1 VARQKGVDV
10 GCLSCLHGGRGT
22 GKFRKDGSVVL
33 LIPDLVAHEDNPAL
47 ELSCRV
53 TERKL
58 GALLVAQFEDTANVD
73 LRLVPLGLC
82 LELGKLNNNA
92 FIPSTSGPE
101 GDSSLG
107 RGGAGYFSLVDGS
120 GYESPWS
127 VDHVH
132 VLDPVDSVG
141 NVPFG
146 DWHAVIV
153 VGETGE
159 GTGGGTSFD
168 KFFGTSGEIHTL
180 VVLRTSGEIRIPVIF
195 ARMARSGTRNA
206 GNAWH

>member
-1 VARQKGVDV
+1 MTGQEHPRLSAFQAGLDVGHVAIRSLPGVARQKGVDV

-22 GKFRKDGSVVL
+22 GKLRKDGSVVL
-33 LIPDLVAHEDNPAL
+33 LIPDLIAHEDNPAL

-53 TERKL
+53 TARKL
-58 GALLVAQFEDTANVD
+58 GTLLVAKFEDTANGD
-73 LRLVPLGLC
+73 LLLVPLGLC

-101 GDSSLG
+101 ALPLFGDSGLG

-141 NVPFG
+141 NVPLG

-159 GTGGGTSFD
+159 GTGGATSFD
-168 KFFGTSGEIHTL
+168 DF
-180 VVLRTSGEIRIPVIF
+180 VRTS
-195 ARMARSGTRNA
+195 
-206 GNAWH
+206 

>member
-10 GCLSCLHGGRGT
+10 GCLSSLHGGRGT
-22 GKFRKDGSVVL
+22 GKFGEDGSVVL
-33 LIPDLVAHEDNPAL
+33 LIPDLVAHENNPAL

-58 GALLVAQFEDTANVD
+58 GALFVAQFEDTANVD
-73 LRLVPLGLC
+73 LLLVPLGLC
-82 LELGKLNNNA
+82 LELGRLNNNA
-92 FIPSTSGPE
+92 FIPGTSGPAALPLY

-159 GTGGGTSFD
+159 GTGGATSFD
-168 KFFGTSGEIHTL
+168 DF
-180 VVLRTSGEIRIPVIF
+180 VRTS
-195 ARMARSGTRNA
+195 
-206 GNAWH
+206 

>member
-1 VARQKGVDV
+1 MTGQEHPRLKAFQSCLDVGHVAIRSLPGVGKQKGVDV
-10 GCLSCLHGGRGT
+10 GCLSSLHGGRGT
-22 GKFRKDGSVVL
+22 GKFGEDGSVVL
-33 LIPDLVAHEDNPAL
+33 LIPDLVAHENNPAL

-58 GALLVAQFEDTANVD
+58 GTLLVAQFEDTANVD
-73 LRLVPLGLC
+73 LLLVPLGLC

-101 GDSSLG
+101 ALPLFGDSSLG

-159 GTGGGTSFD
+159 GTGGATSFD
-168 KFFGTSGEIHTL
+168 DF
-180 VVLRTSGEIRIPVIF
+180 VRTS
-195 ARMARSGTRNA
+195 
-206 GNAWH
+206 

>member
-1 VARQKGVDV
+1 MLENSTPRRSG
-10 GCLSCLHGGRGT
+10 
-22 GKFRKDGSVVL
+22 VVL
-33 LIPDLVAHEDNPAL
+33 LIPDLVAHENNPAL

-58 GALLVAQFEDTANVD
+58 GTLFVAQFEDTANVD
-73 LRLVPLGLC
+73 LLLVPLGLC
-82 LELGKLNNNA
+82 LELGKFNNNA

-101 GDSSLG
+101 ALPLFGDSSLG

-127 VDHVH
+127 VDHAH

-146 DWHAVIV
+146 DGHAAIV

-159 GTGGGTSFD
+159 ETGGGTSFD

-180 VVLRTSGEIRIPVIF
+180 VVLRTSGEIGIPVMF
-195 ARMARSGTRNA
+195 ACVVRSGTRNA
-206 GNAWH
+206 RNAGH